1 MIRFLEIP
9 PLRSPRLPQFEAI
22 AFGIG
27 GPTETAIV
35 VVFDPVVDRDT
46 RGPELR
52 QHGVDLVILMRKF
65 CAEQDWFCPD
75 FGM

>member
-1 MIRFLEIP
+1 
-9 PLRSPRLPQFEAI
+9 
-22 AFGIG
+22 
-27 GPTETAIV
+27 